1 MNGGEY
7 GADHNLFSNVGPRHE
22 GGFGLYLSWE
32 TLRAAQAQSQDPTC
46 PGPSQVILSE
56 SGGDVSR
63 NAQGNVNYGP
73 FTTTSDSFVVTMD
86 ASSSEPGGAAVSV
99 SVLDRTPNPLVIR
112 EQAFQT
118 PGTESL
124 LIQEGPG
131 KYVVSVGYGAAD
143 YTVTVEECTS
153 GSTGGASAT
162 LQPTPQPTPQPAPQP
177 RDPGLLDA
185 EGPSH
190 GPLPLMSDGSCPR
203 EFPVKRGDAC
213 YE

>member
-1 MNGGEY
+1 MC
-7 GADHNLFSNVGPRHE
+7 
-22 GGFGLYLSWE
+22 LSWE
-32 TLRAAQAQSQDPTC
+32 TLRPAKAQSQDPTC

-63 NAQGNVNYGP
+63 NAQGNANYGP
-73 FTTTSDSFVVTMD
+73 FTTSSDSFVVTMD
-86 ASSSEPGGAAVSV
+86 ASSAEPGGAAVGVTQIS
-99 SVLDRTPNPLVIR
+99 DTPNPLTIR

-124 LIQEGPG
+124 LIQNGPG
-131 KYVVSVGYGAAD
+131 KYAVSVGFAGSD
-143 YTVTVEECTS
+143 YTITVEECTS
-153 GSTGGASAT
+153 GSTGSPSPSPQPNPQPNP
-162 LQPTPQPTPQPAPQP
+162 QPTPQPTPQP

-185 EGPSH
+185 GGPSH
-190 GPLPLMSDGSCPR
+190 GPLPLMSHGSCPK